1 MKKIAV
7 FGSAFNPPSLG
18 HKSVI
23 ESLSHFDFVLL
34 EPSIAHAWGKDMLD
48 YPTRCRL
55 VDAFIKDMALSNVQR
70 SDLEQTLYQPE
81 QSVTTFALLTKI
93 QEIYPTADITFVIGP
108 DNFFKFAK
116 FYKAE
121 EITKRW
127 SVMACPEKLKVR
139 STDIRNAIN
148 QGESIDRYTTISVK
162 RMLIDEGLYK
172 TMPFGK

>member
-23 ESLSHFDFVLL
+23 ESLSHFDLVLL
-34 EPSIAHAWGKDMLD
+34 EPSIAHAWGKNMLD
-48 YPTRCRL
+48 YPIRCKL
-55 VDAFIKDMALSNVQR
+55 VDAFIKDIGLSNVQR
-70 SDLEQTLYQPE
+70 SDLEQSLYQPG

-162 RMLIDEGLYK
+162 RMLIDEGLYTK
-172 TMPFGK
+172 FSVF

>member
-23 ESLSHFDFVLL
+23 ESLSHFDVVLL

-48 YPTRCRL
+48 YPTRCKL